1 MIGWLEVSS
10 GALCG
15 FWQGKALL
23 LLVALAARLARS
35 SLVGEVAEDIDTR
48 YATGRLESLGTLIG
62 VGAEEAGAETIICE
76 LAAPPPPPEED
87 DDTRGEVAALDMLTQ
102 PPPPIA
108 FRLGEPVATVICRP
122 LLLPPPCR
130 LANPSASAC
139 VISRS
144 GGRPPP

>member
-23 LLVALAARLARS
+23 LVAWAARLARS

-76 LAAPPPPPEED
+76 LAAPPP
-87 DDTRGEVAALDMLTQ
+87 LSL
-102 PPPPIA
+102 IH
-108 FRLGEPVATVICRP
+108 I
-122 LLLPPPCR
+122 
-130 LANPSASAC
+130 
-139 VISRS
+139 
-144 GGRPPP
+144 